1 MASKSSLGWLKS
13 ILALLL
19 AALFVGAVAWFFFGR
34 KKDVPQYQTALV
46 TRGDV
51 TQAVTASG
59 QLNPVVNVQ
68 VGSQISGRIDKLFVD
83 FNSQVKS
90 NQIIAQIDPSAY
102 KSAVLRASA
111 ETANA
116 KANLALAQVQ
126 AKRAESLY
134 TNNLISASDHDVAL
148 AQAQQAEAQLQ
159 SAQAAL
165 DNSGIDLSR
174 CEIRAP
180 VDGVVISRNVDVGQ
194 TVAASFSTPTL
205 FVIANDLSK
214 MQIDALVSEADIGGV
229 SIGQNVN
236 FTVDAFP
243 YRIFHG
249 ELKQIRYGAIT
260 NQNVVNYDCVV
271 QVNNDDLKLLP
282 GMTAN
287 LSVIIAER
295 KGVLKIPNSA
305 LRFKP
310 PEVAAS
316 ETNKV
321 GSAAAVEK
329 GGTSGGPGAQEGAP
343 GQPARKSGGRDSA
356 AADGAPP
363 RKGEGGPGRSSGAG
377 GGTRPKPDRG
387 GPKTIYKL
395 AEAPTANSPS
405 PKAEPVKI
413 KTGISDGVSTEVS
426 EGIEEGTTVI
436 TGLIPTS
443 TAGGSKPSNPF
454 GGGGRRF

>member
-1 MASKSSLGWLKS
+1 MASKSKFGWIKS
-13 ILALLL
+13 IIVLLVI
-19 AALFVGAVAWFFFGR
+19 AGAIGAVVWFFFGR
-34 KKDVPQYQTALV
+34 NKETAQYQTAAV

-83 FNSQVKS
+83 FNSRVKS
-90 NQIIAQIDPSAY
+90 NQVIAQIDPSAY
-102 KSAVLRASA
+102 KSAVLRAAA

-159 SAQAAL
+159 SAQATL

-205 FVIANDLSK
+205 FVIANDLAK

-271 QVNNDDLKLLP
+271 EVNNDDLKLLP

-295 KGVLKIPNSA
+295 KGVLKLPNSA

-310 PEVAAS
+310 PEVLASQTNQIARAA
-316 ETNKV
+316 T
-321 GSAAAVEK
+321 EK
-329 GGTSGGPGAQEGAP
+329 GGAGGSPEAAP
-343 GQPARKSGGRDSA
+343 GPPARKGGGP
-356 AADGAPP
+356 DGEAP
-363 RKGEGGPGRSSGAG
+363 RKGEGGANRGAAAG
-377 GGTRPKPDRG
+377 NRPKPDRG
-387 GPKTIYKL
+387 GPKTVYTIAATASDKL
-395 AEAPTANSPS
+395 AKPEPV
-405 PKAEPVKI
+405 PVKI
-413 KTGISDGVSTEVS
+413 KTGISDGVNTEVT

-443 TAGGSKPSNPF
+443 SGPGGRPNNPF
-454 GGGGRRF
+454 GGGMRRF